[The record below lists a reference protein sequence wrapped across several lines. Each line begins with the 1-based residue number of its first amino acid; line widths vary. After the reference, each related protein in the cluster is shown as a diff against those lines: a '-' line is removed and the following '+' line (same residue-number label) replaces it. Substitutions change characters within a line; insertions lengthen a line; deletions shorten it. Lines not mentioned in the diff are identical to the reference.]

1 MPERRPSNEQEHKD
15 LANQIGEIFERR
27 ATKGERNL
35 ILRTYQ
41 VKLDRLIQSMP
52 QEQQGDVAIKIQK
65 VITTIRGV
73 FAEYG
78 ARIADFTRKVFLW
91 PMIRADKNFPKDK
104 YYQIELARAKAW
116 GEFAKDST
124 KTATAERTAYRD
136 HFLSTVVSHAQA
148 VGASMGI
155 SAAAF
160 GALEG
165 AKIGTVVGLGVQGTL
180 GGAILG
186 GIGGG
191 IYSAGLY
198 LKDKSMGPPA
208 AYYDL
213 FWGSGRRGLVLS
225 NPPEKVVQAPATVIG
240 SVSA

>member
-1 MPERRPSNEQEHKD
+1 MQERKLSHEHEQRS
-15 LANQIGEIFERR
+15 LAYQISEIFERR
-27 ATKGERNL
+27 ATAGDRKL
-35 ILRTYQ
+35 ILETYQ
-41 VKLDRLIQSMP
+41 TKLDTLIQTLPKES
-52 QEQQGDVAIKIQK
+52 QGDVATSIQR

-78 ARIADFTRKVFLW
+78 ARITDFTRKVVLW

-116 GEFAKDST
+116 GEFGKDST

-136 HFLSTVVSHAQA
+136 HFFSTAISHAQA
-148 VGASMGI
+148 VGASMGV

-165 AKIGTVVGLGVQGTL
+165 AKIGTVVGLGVQGAI

-198 LKDKSMGPPA
+198 WKDKIMGPPA

-225 NPPEKVVQAPATVIG
+225 NPPESAVKAPASAIG
-240 SVSA
+240 GATA